1 LEPESSLLLAVSA
14 VAVGGAIGALL
25 RFGMNRI
32 IGAQIFPWATL
43 IVNVTGCFLA
53 SFLIFGFGTDMS
65 YGVRSFLFV
74 GVFDAFTTMSAMNLE
89 TVDLMAAGNYAHASP
104 NMPVNAGLCLPGAI
118 PGRMLVISLIY

>member
-1 LEPESSLLLAVSA
+1 MEPESSLLLAVSA

-25 RFGMNRI
+25 RLGMNRI
-32 IGAQIFPWATL
+32 NGAQIFPWATL

-74 GVFDAFTTMSAMNLE
+74 GVFGAFTTMSAMNLE
-89 TVDLMAAGNYAHASP
+89 TVDLMAAGNYVYASL
-104 NMPVNAGLCLPGAI
+104 NVLANAGLCLLGAI
-118 PGRMLVISLIY
+118 LGRALAASSLF